1 MLNRVT
7 DQATMDAPPEER
19 GFDLRDWINFVWRRW
34 RLIAG
39 IASLVLLLGALYLAR
54 QTPVYTAATQV
65 LLDPRKERPV
75 SRVDDVLS
83 DLPLDQTAIEGEM
96 AIIRSTVLMT
106 RVAEKNNLVNDPEFG
121 AGPSGDGWSLLTSV
135 KSLFNRDN
143 EATASANLRPVPLAY
158 SQVSATVEN
167 LKGALTVARTGQAYL
182 LNISFT
188 STDPAKAAR
197 LANAIAD
204 AYLLDKL
211 DARFDAATRASGWLS
226 DRLDEL
232 RKKVRESEEAIAQ
245 FRVEHN
251 LIQTSAAGTLT
262 QEQLG
267 QLNSRLVSARA
278 DTAEKKAKVDLLDK
292 IEKSG
297 GSALTLPDSLNSGT
311 IAGLRQQDDVLSQ
324 QEADLMAR
332 YSERYPA
339 VVNVRAQRRDIRRA
353 IGSELA
359 RIAANTRNDY
369 ELSKARQE
377 GVEKTLREVTGQNDL
392 DANANITLRELER
405 TASVNK
411 TLFEQFLARA
421 RNTQEQSTF
430 ESHDARIIT
439 PALPPGSP
447 SAPVKAR
454 IMAVAGV
461 FGLIAGVGIAYLVEV
476 LNSGFKTPREI
487 EAILELPLLGS
498 ISSMEPR
505 DLDVDGKNVGIP
517 FYPRLR
523 PLSRFSEALRTIR
536 SGIRMAD
543 VDEPPRVLQ
552 VTSTIPGEGK
562 STLAMTLATSEAQ
575 SGAKVLMIDADM
587 RHPSASKY
595 FGLEKAP
602 GLVDYLVGEGELAEL
617 LHYSE
622 PGGYWVLPAGRKS
635 QNPPDLL
642 GSERLK
648 TLVQKLR
655 GEYDMIIF
663 DSPPLGPVIDPV
675 ILSNLVDKVVY
686 VVRWG
691 STARELVER
700 SIQQFSGHRKVAGV
714 VFNRVDDSEAKKYGK
729 YAANYYY
736 AGRYYKKYYSE

>member
-1 MLNRVT
+1 MLTRVT
-7 DQATMDAPPEER
+7 DQPRTDAPPEQP

-39 IASLVLLLGALYLAR
+39 VASLALLLGALYLAR
-54 QTPVYTAATQV
+54 QTPVYTATAQV
-65 LLDPRKERPV
+65 LLDPSRQRPV
-75 SRVDDVLS
+75 SRNDDVLS
-83 DLPLDQTAIEGEM
+83 ELPLDMAAIESEM
-96 AIIRSTVLMT
+96 AVIRSTVLMT

-121 AGPSGDGWSLLTSV
+121 AGPAGDGWSLLASV
-135 KSLFNRDN
+135 RTLFNRDN
-143 EATASANLRPVPLAY
+143 EVAPAAKPAAPPSAS

-167 LKGALTVARTGQAYL
+167 LKGALNVARTGQAYL
-182 LNISFT
+182 FNISFT
-188 STDPAKAAR
+188 SADPGKAAR

-211 DARFDAATRASGWLS
+211 DARLDAATRASGWLS

-232 RKKVRESEEAIAQ
+232 RKKVRESEEAVAQ
-245 FRVEHN
+245 FRAEHN
-251 LIQTSAAGTLT
+251 LIQANSASTLN

-311 IAGLRQQDDVLSQ
+311 IAALRQQDDVLSQ
-324 QEADLMAR
+324 QEADLQAR
-332 YSERYPA
+332 YSDRYPA
-339 VVNVRAQRRDIRRA
+339 VVNVRAQRRDIQRA
-353 IGSELA
+353 IGNELA
-359 RIAANTRNDY
+359 RIAANTRNEY
-369 ELSKARQE
+369 ELAKARQE
-377 GVEKTLREVTGQNDL
+377 GVERTLREVTGQNDL

-405 TASVNK
+405 TSSVNK

-421 RNTQEQSTF
+421 RITQEQSTF
-430 ESHDARIIT
+430 EARDARIIT
-439 PALPPGSP
+439 PALPPGFP
-447 SAPVKAR
+447 SAPVK
-454 IMAVAGV
+454 ILVMAIAGL
-461 FGLIAGVGIAYLVEV
+461 FGLFAGVGIAYLVEV
-476 LNSGFKTPREI
+476 LNSGFKTPRDI
-487 EAILELPLLGS
+487 ETILELPLLGS
-498 ISSMEPR
+498 ISSMEAR
-505 DLDVDGKNVGIP
+505 DLDVDGKNVGIA
-517 FYPRLR
+517 FYPRFR

-562 STLAMTLATSEAQ
+562 STLALTLATSEAQ
-575 SGAKVLMIDADM
+575 SGIRVLLIDADL
-587 RHPSASKY
+587 RHPSASKF

-602 GLVDYLVGEGELAEL
+602 GLVDCLVGQVKSAEVIQ
-617 LHYSE
+617 YSE
-622 PGGYWVLPAGRKS
+622 QGGYWVLPAGCKT

-648 TLVQKLR
+648 TLVLQLR
-655 GEYDMIIF
+655 DEFDMIIF

-691 STARELVER
+691 STARELVAR
-700 SIQQFSGHRKVAGV
+700 AIQQLPGHRKVAGV
-714 VFNRVDDSEAKKYGK
+714 VFNRVDDSEAQKYGK

-736 AGRYYKKYYSE
+736 GGRYYKKYYTE